1 MAKSINLFTSN
12 LAGRALVAEKS
23 ATRKATA
30 AALANFAASIDAEF
44 SKVIRDNDRR
54 ARNVANAAKGR
65 YQSALNVV
73 AACYP
78 YQTAAPVV
86 TDTPK
91 TESAPRVVTVTGG
104 ELLTRAA
111 VKDEAGNVTGRAWVA
126 KKLTAAAARG
136 IVRAALDNFTR
147 TVGAPVVEVH
157 AIGED
162 CAAAE

>member
-1 MAKSINLFTSN
+1 MAKFINLFTSN
-12 LAGRALVAEKS
+12 LTGRALVSEKS

-44 SKVIRDNDRR
+44 SKVIRDQDRR
-54 ARNVANAAKGR
+54 ARNLANAVKGR
-65 YQSALNVV
+65 YGSAVAAV

-78 YQTAAPVV
+78 YQTAA
-86 TDTPK
+86 
-91 TESAPRVVTVTGG
+91 G

-111 VKDEAGNVTGRAWVA
+111 LRNDAGTITGRVWAA

-136 IVRAALDNFTR
+136 IVKAALDNYTR
-147 TVGAPVVEVH
+147 TVGAPVVIVGV
-157 AIGED
+157 IGED